1 VLQHHDTAEQERSGV
16 SKGLAGNVRSRT
28 VHSFEDRALVTNV
41 SGRCKTETANE
52 TGAHVRENVTV
63 QVGHDKDFVVVW
75 RGVSDHLQAGVVEE
89 LGIKLDIRELLGNFP
104 GSVEEKTVGHL
115 HNSSLVHNTDLV
127 LARSLSMLES
137 EAENTLGCLACNK
150 LDTLDNAINN
160 NVLDTRVFTL
170 SVLTNQDSVDVV
182 VWGLVSG
189 NGAARTKVSEEVEGT
204 AKSKVERNV
213 SLANGSL

>member
-1 VLQHHDTAEQERSGV
+1 
-16 SKGLAGNVRSRT
+16 
-28 VHSFEDRALVTNV
+28 
-41 SGRCKTETANE
+41 
-52 TGAHVRENVTV
+52 
-63 QVGHDKDFVVVW
+63 
-75 RGVSDHLQAGVVEE
+75 
-89 LGIKLDIRELLGNFP
+89 
-104 GSVEEKTVGHL
+104 
-115 HNSSLVHNTDLV
+115 VHNTDLV

-137 EAENTLGCLACNK
+137 EAENAFGCLACNK
-150 LDTLDNAINN
+150 LDALDNAINN